1 MATSPCENWALL
13 ARMSER
19 VGGFLEDGDRSG
31 HVEDK
36 Q

>member
-1 MATSPCENWALL
+1 MATSPCEYWAPL
-13 ARMSER
+13 ARMGER
-19 VGGFLEDGDRSG
+19 VGGLLEDGDRSG